1 MTAYYTQLDKTET
14 DGIVTARFIPNE
26 PAQGAWNPHEQH
38 MAPASGLLARE
49 LEQFSPRDDMRIG
62 RISFDIF
69 WLNHLRRI
77 YHYHASDTPWQ
88 NHRIGRVVD
97 ASRGK
102 NLY

>member
-49 LEQFSPRDDMRIG
+49 LEQFSPL
-62 RISFDIF
+62 FQ
-69 WLNHLRRI
+69 LNPQLYQSPNRVI
-77 YHYHASDTPWQ
+77 KSAEWQ
-88 NHRIGRVVD
+88 
-97 ASRGK
+97 
-102 NLY
+102 